1 MKSQFLII
9 FVMSLL
15 IFDANS
21 LNILFTSELAS
32 PSHHIFNSA
41 LARALAARGHNV
53 TFISADL
60 VKNPP
65 ENLHYIHM
73 EYQYQMMDDFMPG
86 VDVATFF
93 KEFINMG
100 RLTNMIMMSGFGY
113 EVCTELTKNKGFSV
127 IMNYPD
133 DFKFDLMIYDYTMLP
148 CMLGL
153 LHKFNYPPLVA
164 ISAFCNPFTT
174 ADIFG
179 GDKLGLTVK
188 PHYML
193 SYDSDMN
200 ILQRLDNGFLNFFE
214 SLIRKYYSIPAID
227 KQMKAMYGSD
237 LPYVGDIEKR
247 AQIAL
252 VNSHPAIEF
261 AESLPPN
268 VIEIGGMQ
276 IAEPKPV
283 EKELDE
289 FLNNGKKGSV
299 LMSMGSNFK
308 SEYLDESVIIS
319 IVEAFRQLPDY
330 NFIWKFENTDKI
342 KELPKNLMIRPWLS
356 QNDILAHKNVK
367 AFISH
372 SGMLSTLESTWHG
385 VPIVGIPLF
394 MDQIRNLKKS
404 ENAGVAVKVDLQTIT
419 TEKLKSALLE
429 VLENPKYTHNM
440 KLRSELFKDQ
450 PQKPMDRAV
459 WWCEYVMRNPK
470 ATHLRPNEFN
480 FGLLGSHFWD
490 IQLIS
495 IVLIVLAF
503 KVLRCVCRKVCCKIC
518 SKFGKCKKSDDKKK
532 KE

>member
-9 FVMSLL
+9 FIISL
-15 IFDANS
+15 ITFNVNS

-53 TFISADL
+53 TFLSADI
-60 VKNPP
+60 VSNPP

-73 EYQYQMMDDFMPG
+73 EYQYNVFKDLLPD
-86 VDVATFF
+86 VDMGDFF
-93 KEFINMG
+93 KEFAKMG
-100 RLTNMIMMSGFGY
+100 RFANMIMMSGFGY
-113 EVCTELTKNKGFSV
+113 DVCKTIAKNKGFQV
-127 IMNYPD
+127 IMDYPS
-133 DFKFDLMIYDYTMLP
+133 DFKFDLMIYDYTALP
-148 CMLGL
+148 CLLGL
-153 LHKFNYPPLVA
+153 LDKFNYPPLVGLT
-164 ISAFCNPFTT
+164 AFCNPPYT
-174 ADIFG
+174 ADIVG
-179 GDKLGLTVK
+179 GDRLGLTLK
-188 PHYML
+188 PHYMMD
-193 SYDSDMN
+193 YDKNMN
-200 ILQRLDNGFLNFFE
+200 IWQRLDNGFYNFIE
-214 SLIRKYYSIPAID
+214 SLVRKYYSLPKID
-227 KQMKAMYGSD
+227 KEMKEIFGPH
-237 LPYVGDIEKR
+237 LPYVHDLEKLM
-247 AQIAL
+247 QIAL

-276 IAEPKPV
+276 IADPKPV

-299 LMSMGSNFK
+299 LMSLGSNFK
-308 SEYLDESVIIS
+308 SEFLDESVIVS
-319 IVEAFRQLPDY
+319 ILEAFRQLPDY
-330 NFIWKFENTDKI
+330 NFVWKFENSEKI
-342 KELPKNLMIRPWLS
+342 KELPKNVMIRPWLS

-394 MDQIRNLKKS
+394 MDQIRNLRKS
-404 ENAGVAVKVDLQTIT
+404 ENAGVAVKVDINTIT
-419 TEKLKSALLE
+419 TDQLKSALLE
-429 VLENPKYTHNM
+429 VLENPKYKANM

-450 PQKPMDRAV
+450 PEKPIDRAV

-470 ATHLRPNEFN
+470 ATHLKPVEFN

-495 IVLIVLAF
+495 IILLIFAF
-503 KVLRCVCRKVCCKIC
+503 KVFRCTFRKVCCKVC
-518 SKFGKCKKSDDKKK
+518 SMFGKCKKTDDKTK